1 MKSWLSHYKNLI
13 IVLLILVSWSA
24 VFVFIPPESL
34 VERVG
39 VGNSY
44 FISFFISLLAGF
56 SVFTG
61 TAAYATVIEFAR
73 GGADPLYLGLISG
86 VGLFLSDS
94 IFYLLVMRGRNAL
107 STRFGHWLSRIHR
120 FMEGMPNPVV
130 YLGVYLFCAF
140 GPIPNDVMMTF
151 LIIGGYEYKKV
162 WPAFL
167 AGDITFMLFLS
178 YLFQQ

>member
-1 MKSWLSHYKNLI
+1 MKAWLVHYRTVIL
-13 IVLLILVSWSA
+13 VLLILIGWSA
-24 VFVFIPPESL
+24 FFIIVSPESL
-34 VERVG
+34 IERVG

-44 FISFFISLLAGF
+44 LISFLISLLAGF
-56 SVFTG
+56 SMFTG

-73 GGADPLYLGLISG
+73 GGANPLYLGITSG
-86 VGLFLSDS
+86 IGLFLSDS

-107 STRFGHWLSRIHR
+107 TTRFGRWLSRFHH
-120 FMEGMPNPVV
+120 FMQRLPSMIV

-140 GPIPNDVMMTF
+140 GPIPNDVMMSV

-167 AGDITFMLFLS
+167 VGDITFMLFLS